1 MAPSGGP
8 ESKWKGGILMKME
21 RRDFLKTGAVALGAA
36 SLGTMAGGVIQKS
49 AVAEAAEAPDYKVY
63 ALK

>member
-1 MAPSGGP
+1 
-8 ESKWKGGILMKME
+8 MKME